1 MSGIDE
7 IMQNIEID
15 DDCCEPLTN
24 AERNRILHMISKK
37 TGIAPKKKNRHVMRA
52 MLIAAC
58 VTALLAVTTALAAYY
73 LELEKPLGDMLGVT
87 EENFSEIENA
97 VDTPVCSVTDN
108 GVTVNVLQTL
118 ADSRTVYAVFEV
130 VAPEGTELQQ
140 WYEFE
145 RYHFEPSDSWTHP
158 EKYSSFAMD
167 VSVVEADGNRMKC
180 IATAEGFASE
190 LPDCE
195 WSLTLEN
202 ISEHVSYEPEHEWNN
217 IIEGKW
223 QLTWNYSSE
232 KNPDMRE
239 LSVNIPM
246 ECEERNITVTDITL
260 SPLSAQFVVRCE
272 LTEDEAVNIRE
283 NDRANLDIFSGI
295 EPYIS
300 AANLSVKMKDG
311 TVIDW
316 QNAKPFRTGVFP
328 EGENCM
334 IFRYYMRF
342 NNIVDTDDIE
352 GVIVNGREIKIEDL
366 L

>member
-7 IMQNIEID
+7 IMQNIEIE

-24 AERNRILHMISKK
+24 AERNRILHLITKK
-37 TGIAPKKKNRHVMRA
+37 TGIAPRKKKRHVMRT

-145 RYHFEPSDSWTHP
+145 RYHFEPSDCWDHP
-158 EKYSSFAMD
+158 EKYSSFGMD

-202 ISEHVSYEPEHEWNN
+202 ISEHVSSDPEHEWNN

-223 QLTWNYSSE
+223 QLKWNYSSE

-246 ECEERNITVTDITL
+246 ECEERDLAVTDITL
-260 SPLSAQFVVRCE
+260 SPVKVADNNHER
-272 LTEDEAVNIRE
+272 LT
-283 NDRANLDIFSGI
+283 LFSSV
-295 EPYIS
+295 EPYVYDH
-300 AANLSVKMKDG
+300 LSVKMKDG

-316 QNAKPFRTGVFP
+316 QNAKPFRTGGFP

-342 NNIVDTDDIE
+342 NNIVEVDDIE
-352 GVIVNGREIKIEDL
+352 GVIVNGTEIKIEDL

>member
-7 IMQNIEID
+7 IMQNIEIE

-24 AERNRILHMISKK
+24 AERNRILHLITKK
-37 TGIAPKKKNRHVMRA
+37 TGIAPRKKKRHVMRT

-145 RYHFEPSDSWTHP
+145 RYHFEPSDCWDHP
-158 EKYSSFAMD
+158 EKYSSFGMD

-202 ISEHVSYEPEHEWNN
+202 ISEHVSSDPEHEWNN

-223 QLTWNYSSE
+223 QLKWNYSSE

-246 ECEERNITVTDITL
+246 ECEERDLAVTDITL
-260 SPLSAQFVVRCE
+260 SPLSAQFIVRCE
-272 LTEDEAVNIRE
+272 LTEDEAVKVADNNHER
-283 NDRANLDIFSGI
+283 LTLFSSV
-295 EPYIS
+295 EPYVYDH
-300 AANLSVKMKDG
+300 LSVKMKDG

-316 QNAKPFRTGVFP
+316 QNAKPFRTGGFP

-342 NNIVDTDDIE
+342 NNIVEVDDIE
-352 GVIVNGREIKIEDL
+352 GVIVNGTEIKIEDL